1 MDEKGRLPL
10 KAKPAGNFLEYVR
23 ERMDTFDERPLCA
36 VDSLV
41 FSWLSYAHIGPE
53 LTRACTVRGIALHEL
68 LRAEDFGGMFGS
80 SWDEQGSRDL
90 LFAVCASPRFRTC
103 RLCDL
108 RFRTDKVSEEQF
120 AAMTFRLPDGTSYI
134 AFRGTDSTVVGW
146 KEDFNMTYLSPVPA
160 QEEAAAYLDEVAA
173 HTPGELYVG
182 GHSKGGNLA
191 VYAAALCMP
200 QHRARIKRVFS
211 HDGPG
216 FHREFCAGDPYRRIM
231 PIMEKTVPKST
242 MIGAVLSEAPDFAP
256 TIVES
261 DGISMFQHNPFLWMV
276 DVEAAE
282 FVRAE
287 GYTASSRFFNA
298 TLDAW
303 MDKYTLDE
311 RGRFVDALFDVIGVT
326 GATHF
331 SDIMADRKTNVPLML
346 KAIEG
351 LDDDLQQFVKDVVV
365 SFVKT
370 ATVERAADAASGI
383 IDSIKTASPAID
395 AIKKRAGERGHG
407 EQK

>member
-68 LRAEDFGGMFGS
+68 LRAEDFEGMFGS

-108 RFRTDKVSEEQF
+108 LFRTDKVSEEQF

-160 QEEAAAYLDEVAA
+160 QEEAAADLDEVAA
-173 HTPGELYVG
+173 RTPGEL
-182 GHSKGGNLA
+182 
-191 VYAAALCMP
+191 
-200 QHRARIKRVFS
+200 
-211 HDGPG
+211 
-216 FHREFCAGDPYRRIM
+216 
-231 PIMEKTVPKST
+231 
-242 MIGAVLSEAPDFAP
+242 
-256 TIVES
+256 
-261 DGISMFQHNPFLWMV
+261 
-276 DVEAAE
+276 
-282 FVRAE
+282 
-287 GYTASSRFFNA
+287 
-298 TLDAW
+298 
-303 MDKYTLDE
+303 
-311 RGRFVDALFDVIGVT
+311 
-326 GATHF
+326 
-331 SDIMADRKTNVPLML
+331 
-346 KAIEG
+346 
-351 LDDDLQQFVKDVVV
+351 
-365 SFVKT
+365 
-370 ATVERAADAASGI
+370 
-383 IDSIKTASPAID
+383 
-395 AIKKRAGERGHG
+395 
-407 EQK
+407 

>member
-53 LTRACTVRGIALHEL
+53 LTRACTVRGIALREL

-173 HTPGELYVG
+173 RTPGELYVG
-182 GHSKGGNLA
+182 GHSKGATLRS
-191 VYAAALCMP
+191 MP
-200 QHRARIKRVFS
+200 RR
-211 HDGPG
+211 
-216 FHREFCAGDPYRRIM
+216 CACHSI
-231 PIMEKTVPKST
+231 
-242 MIGAVLSEAPDFAP
+242 
-256 TIVES
+256 
-261 DGISMFQHNPFLWMV
+261 
-276 DVEAAE
+276 
-282 FVRAE
+282 VRASSASSPMM
-287 GYTASSRFFNA
+287 GRDFTASSARA
-298 TLDAW
+298 TP
-303 MDKYTLDE
+303 
-311 RGRFVDALFDVIGVT
+311 IG
-326 GATHF
+326 
-331 SDIMADRKTNVPLML
+331 
-346 KAIEG
+346 
-351 LDDDLQQFVKDVVV
+351 
-365 SFVKT
+365 
-370 ATVERAADAASGI
+370 ASCP
-383 IDSIKTASPAID
+383 SWRRRCPSRP
-395 AIKKRAGERGHG
+395 
-407 EQK
+407 

>member
-68 LRAEDFGGMFGS
+68 LRAEDFEGMFGS

-103 RLCDL
+103 RVCDL

-120 AAMTFRLPDGTSYI
+120 AATTFRLPDGTSYV

-173 HTPGELYVG
+173 RTPGELHVC
-182 GHSKGGNLA
+182 L
-191 VYAAALCMP
+191 L
-200 QHRARIKRVFS
+200 
-211 HDGPG
+211 
-216 FHREFCAGDPYRRIM
+216 
-231 PIMEKTVPKST
+231 
-242 MIGAVLSEAPDFAP
+242 
-256 TIVES
+256 
-261 DGISMFQHNPFLWMV
+261 
-276 DVEAAE
+276 
-282 FVRAE
+282 
-287 GYTASSRFFNA
+287 YT
-298 TLDAW
+298 
-303 MDKYTLDE
+303 
-311 RGRFVDALFDVIGVT
+311 
-326 GATHF
+326 
-331 SDIMADRKTNVPLML
+331 
-346 KAIEG
+346 
-351 LDDDLQQFVKDVVV
+351 
-365 SFVKT
+365 
-370 ATVERAADAASGI
+370 
-383 IDSIKTASPAID
+383 SPSPRD
-395 AIKKRAGERGHG
+395 
-407 EQK
+407 